1 MKRTAPFHFGP
12 PSAMATRHRRHRAY
26 GQQPKQDLTTGAIFP
41 KLLRFCIPLILSGML
56 QLLYNATDMI
66 VLGQFVSD
74 TAVGA
79 VGSCASLI
87 NLIVNSFIG
96 LATGVS
102 VCVAQFIGARREKD
116 VSEVVH
122 TAFSLSLMI
131 GVAVGAIGFLLA
143 EPALRLMGVLET
155 TLVEAVPY
163 MKAYMIGVP
172 GLVVYN
178 YCAAALRAKGD
189 SVRPLIFLA
198 ISGLSNVMLNLW
210 MVLDF
215 GMGAVGVGIASAASQ
230 YIAAIL
236 VITYMMFFI
245 KDSCRLSLRQMGI
258 KRDKVLLILKI
269 GIPAGVQG
277 VLFSFSN
284 VLIQSS
290 IQSFGTEALVNGS
303 AAASNVEGFVYTA
316 QNAAYQG
323 AITFVGQHVGAHKYE
338 RINRVITSCL
348 GLTVAAGVLFG
359 AIVLIF
365 GESLLGFFVDDPTAI
380 EYGMLRMSVI
390 VSTYFLCGIMEVG
403 CGTLRGMG
411 KTFLPMIVS
420 LAGACGFRILWLV
433 TVFRQFYTP
442 MCLFLSY
449 PISWILTLAVHFF
462 FVFRVKRNM
471 QREYAE
477 QARGQE
483 MPSETAVGSQ

>member
-12 PSAMATRHRRHRAY
+12 PSAMFTRHRRHRAY
-26 GQQPKQDLTTGAIFP
+26 GKQPKKDLTTGPILP
-41 KLLRFCIPLILSGML
+41 KLIGFCVPLILSGML

-102 VCVAQFIGARREKD
+102 VCVAQFIGAQRDKD

-122 TAFSLSLMI
+122 TAFSLSLI
-131 GVAVGAIGFLLA
+131 LGALVGAFGFFFA
-143 EPALRLMGVLET
+143 EPALRLMGILET

-172 GLVVYN
+172 GMMVYN

-198 ISGLSNVMLNLW
+198 ISGLSNVVLNLW

-230 YIAAIL
+230 YIAAIM
-236 VITYMMFFI
+236 VVVYMTIFI
-245 KDSCRLSLRQMGI
+245 KDSCRLSLRRLTI
-258 KRDKVLLILKI
+258 KRDKVLLMLKI

-290 IQSFGTEALVNGS
+290 IQSFGAEALVNGS

-323 AITFVGQHVGAHKYE
+323 AITFVGQHVGARKYE
-338 RINRVITSCL
+338 RLNRVIACCL
-348 GLTVAAGVLFG
+348 GMTVVAGVVFG
-359 AIVLIF
+359 TIVLLL
-365 GESLLGFFVDDPTAI
+365 GEPLLGFFVDDPEAVR
-380 EYGMLRMSVI
+380 YGMLRMEVI

-420 LAGACGFRILWLV
+420 LAGACGFRILWIY
-433 TVFRQFYTP
+433 TIFRQFYTP
-442 MCLFLSY
+442 TCLFISY

-462 FVFRVKRNM
+462 FVFRVKRRLE
-471 QREYAE
+471 RENAAE
-477 QARGQE
+477 QLE
-483 MPSETAVGSQ
+483 S